1 MRREIIAAA
10 SVLALMT
17 GTAMAQ
23 SPSPA
28 TGSPATG
35 APTATEMNKS
45 GTTAPGGSAATGS
58 TATGSASGL
67 TGGQLASAE
76 SMMGKNVYGTDN
88 EKVGEVED
96 VILDSNGQAR
106 QLVVSSGGF
115 LGIGDKLIA
124 VDINQATWDPQEERV
139 KLSGMTRDQ
148 VKEMAEFEYSDTTT
162 SLNRN
167 KDRAGDTVNGA
178 ASRSSTGTTG
188 TMTAPGGATGT
199 PPAAPS
205 GTGQ

>member
-23 SPSPA
+23 SSPPA
-28 TGSPATG
+28 TGTTTG

-45 GTTAPGGSAATGS
+45 GNTMPGGSASGSAATGS
-58 TATGSASGL
+58 ASDL
-67 TGGQLASAE
+67 TGGQMASAE
-76 SMMGKNVYGTDN
+76 TMMGKNVYGTDN

-96 VILDSNGQAR
+96 IILDSNGKAQ
-106 QLVVSSGGF
+106 QLVISSGGF
-115 LGIGDKLIA
+115 LGIGEKQIA
-124 VDINQATWDPQEERV
+124 VDIGKANWDAQQERV
-139 KLSGMTRDQ
+139 QLSGMTRDQ
-148 VKEMAEFEYSDTTT
+148 VKDMPEFEYSDTTT

-167 KDRAGDTVNGA
+167 KDKAGDTVNGA
-178 ASRSSTGTTG
+178 ASRSSTGTSG

>member
-23 SPSPA
+23 TTSPT
-28 TGSPATG
+28 TGSPTTG

-45 GTTAPGGSAATGS
+45 GNAPGSA
-58 TATGSASGL
+58 ATGSASGL
-67 TGGQLASAE
+67 TGGQMASAE
-76 SMMGKNVYGTDN
+76 NMMGKNVYGTDN

-96 VILDSNGQAR
+96 IILDGNGQAQ
-106 QLVVSSGGF
+106 QLVISSGGF
-115 LGIGDKLIA
+115 LGIGEKQIA
-124 VDINQATWDPQEERV
+124 VDIGKANWDAQQERV
-139 KLSGMTRDQ
+139 QLSGMTRDQ
-148 VKEMAEFEYSDTTT
+148 VKEMPEFEYSDTTT

-167 KDRAGDTVNGA
+167 KDKAGDTVNGA
-178 ASRSSTGTTG
+178 ASRSSTGTSG

>member
-23 SPSPA
+23 TTSPT

-35 APTATEMNKS
+35 APTATEMNNS
-45 GTTAPGGSAATGS
+45 GSTMPGGSA
-58 TATGSASGL
+58 ATGSASGL
-67 TGGQLASAE
+67 TGGTLASAE
-76 SMMGKNVYGTDN
+76 NMMGKNVYGTDN

-96 VILDSNGQAR
+96 IILDSNGQAQ
-106 QLVVSSGGF
+106 QLVISSGGF
-115 LGIGDKLIA
+115 LGIGEKQIA
-124 VDINQATWDPQEERV
+124 VDISNANWDAQQERV
-139 KLSGMTRDQ
+139 QLSGMTRDQ
-148 VKEMAEFEYSDTTT
+148 VKAMPEFEYSDTTT

-167 KDRAGDTVNGA
+167 KDKAGDTVNGA
-178 ASRSSTGTTG
+178 ASRDATGTSG

-199 PPAAPS
+199 PPAAPT

>member
-23 SPSPA
+23 TTSPT
-28 TGSPATG
+28 TGSPTTG

-45 GTTAPGGSAATGS
+45 GSAPGSAATGS
-58 TATGSASGL
+58 AATGSASGL
-67 TGGQLASAE
+67 TGGQMASAE
-76 SMMGKNVYGTDN
+76 NMMGKNVYGSDN

-106 QLVVSSGGF
+106 QLVISSGGF
-115 LGIGDKLIA
+115 LGIGEKQIA
-124 VDINQATWDPQEERV
+124 VDIGNANWDAQQERV
-139 KLSGMTRDQ
+139 QLSGMTRDQ
-148 VKEMAEFEYSDTTT
+148 VKEMPEFEYSDTTT

-167 KDRAGDTVNGA
+167 KDKAGDTVNGA
-178 ASRSSTGTTG
+178 ASRSSTGTSG

>member
-45 GTTAPGGSAATGS
+45 GTTAPGGSA
-58 TATGSASGL
+58 ATGSASGL